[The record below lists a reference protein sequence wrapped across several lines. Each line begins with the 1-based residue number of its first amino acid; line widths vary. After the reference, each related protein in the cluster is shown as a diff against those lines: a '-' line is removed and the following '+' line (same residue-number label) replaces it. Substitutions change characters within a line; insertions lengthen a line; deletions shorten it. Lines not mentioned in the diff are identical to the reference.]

1 MRDAAIVVAVLVVAI
16 AAEIAMPDPAASQAT
31 GVAIVRVDTWEAV
44 PDGPLD
50 LSHEWQLN
58 PRAPSKTFR
67 YPPAIVVDGA
77 QRALRLK
84 TDHETMS
91 IWRLV
96 QADLRRTPRLTWE
109 WKALALSAG
118 ADVRKSGRNDQ
129 AARVTVLFEGWK
141 LISYVW
147 DTQAPVGTEVRPDQ
161 FGMVERVLVVIRS
174 GSAGLGQWQREERDV
189 RADYRR
195 LFEEDPPAVK
205 LVSVESHSDDVEGQS
220 EALFGRICF
229 ER

>member
-1 MRDAAIVVAVLVVAI
+1 MRAGIVVVGVVALTVAAIATQDCVAAQSTSVT
-16 AAEIAMPDPAASQAT
+16 M
-31 GVAIVRVDTWEAV
+31 VRVDTWDAV

-50 LSHEWQLN
+50 LSRDWRLN

-67 YPPAIVVDGA
+67 WPPAVVVDGA

-84 TDHETMS
+84 TDRETMS

-109 WKALALSAG
+109 WKAVALPEG

-147 DTQAPVGTEVRPDQ
+147 DTQAPVGTELRPDQ
-161 FGMVERVLVVIRS
+161 FGMVDRVLVVVRS
-174 GSAGLGQWQREERDV
+174 GSAGLGQWQHEARDV
-189 RADYRR
+189 WADYRR
-195 LFEEDPPAVK
+195 LFAEDPPAVK
-205 LVSVESHSDDVEGQS
+205 LVSVESHSDDVESRS

-229 ER
+229 EP

>member
-1 MRDAAIVVAVLVVAI
+1 MRAGIVVVGVVALTVAAIATPDCVAAQSTSVT
-16 AAEIAMPDPAASQAT
+16 M
-31 GVAIVRVDTWEAV
+31 VRVDTWDAV

-50 LSHEWQLN
+50 LSRDWRLN

-67 YPPAIVVDGA
+67 WPPAVVVDGA

-84 TDHETMS
+84 TDRETMS

-109 WKALALSAG
+109 WKAVALPEG
-118 ADVRKSGRNDQ
+118 ADVRKCGRNDQ

-147 DTQAPVGTEVRPDQ
+147 DT
-161 FGMVERVLVVIRS
+161 
-174 GSAGLGQWQREERDV
+174 
-189 RADYRR
+189 
-195 LFEEDPPAVK
+195 
-205 LVSVESHSDDVEGQS
+205 
-220 EALFGRICF
+220 
-229 ER
+229 

>member
-1 MRDAAIVVAVLVVAI
+1 LRTALVVVVLVALTI
-16 AAEIAMPDPAASQAT
+16 AGIAMPDSAASQST
-31 GVAIVRVDTWEAV
+31 GVTVLRVDTWDVV

-50 LSHEWQLN
+50 LSRDWQLN
-58 PRAPSKTFR
+58 PRAPSKAFR
-67 YPPAIVVDGA
+67 SPPAIVVDGA

-84 TDHETMS
+84 TNRETMS

-96 QADLRRTPRLTWE
+96 RADLRRTPRLTWE
-109 WKALALSAG
+109 WKAVALPEG

-161 FGMVERVLVVIRS
+161 FGMVERVLVVVRS
-174 GSAGLGQWQREERDV
+174 GAARLGQWQREERDV

-205 LVSVESHSDDVEGQS
+205 LVSVESHSDDVESQS

-229 ER
+229 EP